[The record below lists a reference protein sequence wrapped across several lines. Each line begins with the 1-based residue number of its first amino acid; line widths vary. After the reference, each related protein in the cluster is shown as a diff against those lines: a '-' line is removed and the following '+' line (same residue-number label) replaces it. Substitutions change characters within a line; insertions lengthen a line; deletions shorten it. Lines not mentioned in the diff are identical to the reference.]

1 MVDKI
6 IMLILESAPSM
17 AAVASV
23 IIACVNLV
31 KKFNELKG
39 EVIQTKEYKE
49 IKREL
54 AASHRENVELKKQIS
69 ELLTKIDRIDRK

>member
-6 IMLILESAPSM
+6 ILSILAVAPSIV
-17 AAVASV
+17 AIASV
-23 IIACVNLV
+23 ITACVNIV

-39 EVIQTKEYKE
+39 EVVKTKEYKE

-69 ELLTKIDRIDRK
+69 ELLTKFDRIQRK

>member
-1 MVDKI
+1 MVEK
-6 IMLILESAPSM
+6 IMLSILAAGPSI
-17 AAVASV
+17 VAITS
-23 IIACVNLV
+23 IIAACLTLV

-39 EVIQTKEYKE
+39 EVVKTKEYKE

-69 ELLTKIDRIDRK
+69 ELLTKIDRVERK

>member
-6 IMLILESAPSM
+6 ILSILAVAPSI
-17 AAVASV
+17 VAIVSV
-23 IIACVNLV
+23 ITACVNLV

-39 EVIQTKEYKE
+39 EVVKTKEYKE

-69 ELLTKIDRIDRK
+69 ALLTKIDRIERK